1 MVPAT
6 SAAARAARLSER
18 GRELDEPAGHCWDDV
33 IGADERLIAS
43 RYETQRP
50 LGARP
55 ALLMIDCYAKVF
67 GDRPQP
73 LADAIDEWPATC
85 GLNAWEALPSMERL
99 LGGAREAGIP
109 VIHTTG
115 EARPGSRLGAATQRA
130 RVPGEDDVVG
140 YEFMPSLA
148 PVEGEL
154 MARKARASAFFGT
167 PVTTWL
173 RQVDADTLIVAGE
186 STSGC
191 VRASVVDAYSHG
203 LKVAVVEEA
212 TFDRSLL
219 SHKVNLFDMHLK
231 YASVLH
237 LGEVLQYLAGIRS
250 DAPEGVP
257 A

>member
-1 MVPAT
+1 MT
-6 SAAARAARLSER
+6 
-18 GRELDEPAGHCWDDV
+18 ELVAHCWDDV
-33 IGADERLIAS
+33 IGPDERLIAS
-43 RYETQRP
+43 RYETRRP
-50 LGARP
+50 LGERP

-73 LADAIDEWPATC
+73 LAEAINEWPATC
-85 GLNAWEALPSMERL
+85 GSNGWDALPSLEKL
-99 LGGAREAGIP
+99 LTGAREAGVP
-109 VIHTTG
+109 VLHTTG
-115 EARPGSRLGAATQRA
+115 EARQGSRLGAATQRA
-130 RVPGEDDVVG
+130 RVPGEDDLVG

-148 PVEGEL
+148 PVAGEL

-173 RQVDADTLIVAGE
+173 RQLDADTLIVAGE

-212 TFDRSLL
+212 TFDRSTL
-219 SHKVNLFDMHLK
+219 SHKVNLFDMNLK

-237 LGEVLQYLAGIRS
+237 LDEVLAYFTGARRGAQEAGGS
-250 DAPEGVP
+250 
-257 A
+257 